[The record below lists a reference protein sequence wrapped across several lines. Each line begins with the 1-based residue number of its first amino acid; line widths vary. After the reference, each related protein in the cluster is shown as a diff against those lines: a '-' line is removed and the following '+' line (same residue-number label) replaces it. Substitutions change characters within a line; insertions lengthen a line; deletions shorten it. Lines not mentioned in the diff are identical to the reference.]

1 MAAYHLFKNYKLNL
15 LGENGSALILVFLFC
30 IISLRIAADPAEV
43 DNPMWLWPKLN
54 HKFLCLGALPIIGK
68 LSIIVGL
75 DPNQGLSINFLF
87 KGIILRNFWIDS
99 FIWISFSTAS
109 KKVNSTPEVTLT
121 SLPLEL

>member
-1 MAAYHLFKNYKLNL
+1 M
-15 LGENGSALILVFLFC
+15 
-30 IISLRIAADPAEV
+30 
-43 DNPMWLWPKLN
+43 
-54 HKFLCLGALPIIGK
+54 LGALPIIGK